1 MNRPSTHT
9 QALEFLPAV
18 LEIQETPPLPI
29 SRWILWLIIL
39 FFAIAVAWACIGH
52 VNVVA
57 VAHGKL
63 VPSSHVKVIQPLE
76 SGVVRNIHVREGE
89 RVEAGQLL
97 IELDSTATGADREM
111 LASQLL
117 AMTIERSRLLT
128 LLQVINEPPSATIS
142 PYGASGG
149 PWIEL
154 PEAATRA
161 QVERHSQRLHA
172 QYGQYRSHI
181 AALNKDEAQK
191 RAELEAIN
199 RRIEQLDAIIPM
211 ITERSNSL
219 KTLLDQS
226 MAPRM
231 QWLETEEQR
240 ITQIKEREVQT
251 SNRLNVSAAIEAIRQ
266 RRESFQAEFRQ
277 QRVAELTEI
286 ENRIN
291 ELEQTYIKAKQRFTL
306 QQLRAPVTG
315 IVDQLAVHTIGGV
328 VTPAQDLMT
337 IVPEEDP
344 IEVQAW
350 IENKDIGFVDAGQN
364 AKLKVE
370 TFQFTKYGTIDAE
383 IINIS
388 HDAVSDEV
396 RGLVYEA
403 RLRPDTTVMDIE
415 GRKINLSPG
424 MAVSVEVNIGERRL
438 IEYLLSPLLR
448 FKSESFGER

>member
-1 MNRPSTHT
+1 MNRPTTHT

-117 AMTIERSRLLT
+117 GMTIERSRLLT

-142 PYGASGG
+142 PYGTSDW

-172 QYGQYRSHI
+172 QYGQY
-181 AALNKDEAQK
+181 D
-191 RAELEAIN
+191 
-199 RRIEQLDAIIPM
+199 RI
-211 ITERSNSL
+211 SL
-219 KTLLDQS
+219 
-226 MAPRM
+226 P
-231 QWLETEEQR
+231 
-240 ITQIKEREVQT
+240 
-251 SNRLNVSAAIEAIRQ
+251 
-266 RRESFQAEFRQ
+266 
-277 QRVAELTEI
+277 
-286 ENRIN
+286 
-291 ELEQTYIKAKQRFTL
+291 
-306 QQLRAPVTG
+306 
-315 IVDQLAVHTIGGV
+315 
-328 VTPAQDLMT
+328 
-337 IVPEEDP
+337 
-344 IEVQAW
+344 
-350 IENKDIGFVDAGQN
+350 
-364 AKLKVE
+364 
-370 TFQFTKYGTIDAE
+370 
-383 IINIS
+383 
-388 HDAVSDEV
+388 
-396 RGLVYEA
+396 
-403 RLRPDTTVMDIE
+403 
-415 GRKINLSPG
+415 
-424 MAVSVEVNIGERRL
+424 
-438 IEYLLSPLLR
+438 
-448 FKSESFGER
+448 

>member
-1 MNRPSTHT
+1 MNRPTTHT
-9 QALEFLPAV
+9 QALEFLPAA

-63 VPSSHVKVIQPLE
+63 VPSSRVKVIQPLE
-76 SGVVRNIHVREGE
+76 SGVVRHIHVREGE
-89 RVEAGQLL
+89 RIEAGQLL

-111 LASQLL
+111 LSSQLL
-117 AMTIERSRLLT
+117 AIKMERSRLLT
-128 LLQVINEPPSATIS
+128 LLQTIDEYRPTAINPYATDDW
-142 PYGASGG
+142 

-154 PEAATRA
+154 PEAASRA
-161 QVERHSQRLHA
+161 RIERHSQRLHA

-181 AALNKDEAQK
+181 AALDKDEAQK
-191 RAELEAIN
+191 RAELEAIS
-199 RRIEQLDAIIPM
+199 RRIEQLDATIPM

-219 KTLLDQS
+219 RTLLDQS

-231 QWLETEEQR
+231 QWLEIEQQR
-240 ITQIKEREVQT
+240 ITQIKEREVQV

-266 RRESFQAEFRQ
+266 RREAFRAEFRQ
-277 QRVAELTEI
+277 QRIAELTEI
-286 ENRIN
+286 ENHIN
-291 ELEQTYIKAKQRFTL
+291 ELEQAYIKAKQRFTL

-337 IVPEEDP
+337 LVPEEDP

-350 IENKDIGFVDAGQN
+350 IENKDIGFVDTGQN
-364 AKLKVE
+364 AELKVE

-388 HDAVSDEV
+388 HDAVSDETH
-396 RGLVYEA
+396 GLVYEA

-424 MAVSVEVNIGERRL
+424 MAVSAEVNIGERRL
-438 IEYLLSPLLR
+438 VEYLLSPLLR